1 MEELKDIKP
10 DIEII
15 NSALIDNLF
24 VATIILLAL
33 GLLFLMYRFFKR
45 DKRIDK
51 KQASVLYL
59 KSFDFDNLEDKQIAY
74 EFTKHGYITLEEHFN
89 DEFLRILKQLETYK
103 YKKDIP
109 QIDDDL
115 KEQMRDYIKVRIR

>member
-10 DIEII
+10 EIVI
-15 NSALIDNLF
+15 VNSFLIDMLF
-24 VATIILLAL
+24 FAFIIVLV
-33 GLLFLMYRFFKR
+33 GLLGYFIYRFMKKER
-45 DKRIDK
+45 KKDKRK
-51 KQASVLYL
+51 LSVLYL